1 MKNRNMRELEKQW
14 ATKQK
19 ESAKPPKAATT
30 KSRADRNQLAVEM
43 AKKAAKS

>member
-19 ESAKPPKAATT
+19 ESAKPPKATT